1 MVFTVV
7 PHFLSFCA
15 GSYNSSTG
23 EFLPQENDFYF
34 LPDPRDLIYTH
45 FPHNPAEKDY
55 RSHDLKYKNS
65 EAEFLDKIQTIVLR
79 VFLLVIHSHFY
90 MYSFALRSLFL
101 QTQAISY
108 SFYEG

>member
-1 MVFTVV
+1 
-7 PHFLSFCA
+7 LSLCA

-55 RSHDLKYKNS
+55 RSHDLKYKNA
-65 EAEFLDKIQTIVLR
+65 EAEFLEEIQTIGFR
-79 VFLLVIHSHFY
+79 VFLLVIY
-90 MYSFALRSLFL
+90 ITRNLLPKKMYRYNPH
-101 QTQAISY
+101 T
-108 SFYEG
+108 

>member
-1 MVFTVV
+1 MDFTVV
-7 PHFLSFCA
+7 LHFLSLCA

-55 RSHDLKYKNS
+55 R
-65 EAEFLDKIQTIVLR
+65 
-79 VFLLVIHSHFY
+79 
-90 MYSFALRSLFL
+90 
-101 QTQAISY
+101 
-108 SFYEG
+108 

>member
-1 MVFTVV
+1 LSLYRVLPAWILLYKFLT
-7 PHFLSFCA
+7 FLSLYA

-55 RSHDLKYKNS
+55 R
-65 EAEFLDKIQTIVLR
+65 
-79 VFLLVIHSHFY
+79 
-90 MYSFALRSLFL
+90 
-101 QTQAISY
+101 
-108 SFYEG
+108 